1 MTALLS
7 VILPEGSSS
16 QSEVVSFRYPWG
28 SDSICGMTTI
38 RKAISVFLFGKK
50 IEAGHKK
57 EPSD

>member
-38 RKAISVFLFGKK
+38 RKAISVFPNK